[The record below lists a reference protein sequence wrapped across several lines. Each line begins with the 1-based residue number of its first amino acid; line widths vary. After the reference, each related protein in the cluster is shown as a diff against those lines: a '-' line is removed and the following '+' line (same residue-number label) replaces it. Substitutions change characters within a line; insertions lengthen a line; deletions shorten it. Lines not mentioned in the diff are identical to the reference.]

1 MYYDDYTDEFTD
13 YDYLNYKTS
22 QEMLEAQ
29 LETNQQLRQL
39 RNQINQGNLVNQQ
52 ILQNQI
58 RDIEER
64 ETQNFYKSRVFKI
77 GQLISS
83 INNCQDVDQKAFL
96 YIVLYDTIQKNLS
109 DSINV
114 LNEIHDK
121 EYCAKM
127 FDDFS
132 KSKNL
137 FLETNTFSIGQE
149 LAVIQ
154 NGKDEY
160 TSLCNRIAQ
169 LRKQMKDIDS
179 ACLVAPN
186 EGNPYLIKL
195 ILIAVVAVFLLFFM
209 RGIFYG
215 IIRLLL
221 VLGLGGAAVLFY
233 KNYVKYAEIEK
244 DKSDYIKMKKDRVNR
259 KNNVDKEI
267 NDTKSLLENC
277 QYTQAI
283 NSLTKKFPSWNS
295 VLAESRRY
303 LAE

>member
-1 MYYDDYTDEFTD
+1 
-13 YDYLNYKTS
+13 
-22 QEMLEAQ
+22 
-29 LETNQQLRQL
+29 
-39 RNQINQGNLVNQQ
+39 
-52 ILQNQI
+52 
-58 RDIEER
+58 
-64 ETQNFYKSRVFKI
+64 
-77 GQLISS
+77 
-83 INNCQDVDQKAFL
+83 
-96 YIVLYDTIQKNLS
+96 
-109 DSINV
+109 
-114 LNEIHDK
+114 
-121 EYCAKM
+121 
-127 FDDFS
+127 
-132 KSKNL
+132 
-137 FLETNTFSIGQE
+137 
-149 LAVIQ
+149 
-154 NGKDEY
+154 
-160 TSLCNRIAQ
+160 
-169 LRKQMKDIDS
+169 MKDIDS

-215 IIRLLL
+215 IIALLL
-221 VLGLGGAAVLFY
+221 VLGGAAVLFY